1 MKKLLFLLCAAAL
14 ICSCTDNKAQQTAE
28 GFLTSYLN
36 MDYEGIAEYCDS
48 NVAEAL
54 SVATQDWEAL
64 DSALLARMKEASS
77 STRFEITSV
86 DRETEKGKAYIKYM
100 LYPMGSEQGRQM
112 SLILTKDGG
121 KWLVSGL
128 RAD

>member
-36 MDYEGIAEYCDS
+36 MDYEGLAAYCDS
-48 NVAEAL
+48 DVAQAMNA
-54 SVATQDWEAL
+54 ATEGWQEL
-64 DSALLARMKEASS
+64 DSTLLAKMKEASS

-86 DRETEKGKAYIKYM
+86 DQETEKGKAYITYM